1 MQHLEFW
8 PKLCEQ
14 RYMQNKNCLPPFFQI
29 LYRERGEG
37 NIALRGVVSGA
48 VRPVVLPS
56 PHSPSLALEQSMCG
70 HWLKTLFFSAEFA
83 ALKFKLQTEILRTS
97 LQKITSSVIFCTPKS
112 LSILHIYRVMQPNCW
127 SLLSNKL
134 CYDLWYTLY
143 CRSSVQHGALIIGS
157 KL

>member
-14 RYMQNKNCLPPFFQI
+14 RYTQNKNCLPPFFQI
-29 LYRERGEG
+29 LYRERGEC

-83 ALKFKLQTEILRTS
+83 ALKFKLQTEYCAHHFKKLH
-97 LQKITSSVIFCTPKS
+97 LPLFFVPQNLCPFCTSTGWCNPIVD
-112 LSILHIYRVMQPNCW
+112 LCCLTNCAMIYGTPCIA
-127 SLLSNKL
+127 
-134 CYDLWYTLY
+134 
-143 CRSSVQHGALIIGS
+143 ALACS
-157 KL
+157 MAL